1 MFYNKVINLS
11 RLKIMK
17 SNKED
22 LMGKAELLTDFLVDS
37 SVVEI
42 ESLGEVTIKIK
53 W

>member
-1 MFYNKVINLS
+1 
-11 RLKIMK
+11 MK

-22 LMGKAELLTDFLVDS
+22 SMGKSELLTGFSVDS

-42 ESLGEVTIKIK
+42 ESLGEVAIKIK

>member
-1 MFYNKVINLS
+1 MFYNRIINLR

-22 LMGKAELLTDFLVDS
+22 LMEKAELLTDFSVDS

>member
-1 MFYNKVINLS
+1 
-11 RLKIMK
+11 MK

-22 LMGKAELLTDFLVDS
+22 LMGKSELLTDFSVGS

-53 W
+53 